1 MTIGQKRER
10 AGDEIGKF
18 WSPSDFQSA
27 GEGEAIQAP
36 KMVTARSSR
45 SVSQPRLD
53 LNHLNSPFLCLF
65 HQSVAGSNYLAA
77 SVAWWSLV
85 FHFFSCSDRHHCSTQ
100 GLFCFHWNRSVLL
113 PLLSLTSMGLQAR
126 LFARFQRSTTKNETN
141 QNVQITAYLYNVSN
155 EVYNAEFFSP
165 KNLKNMIAWIFH
177 SGSESQ
183 LNATSTG
190 FFCSLPNPWSANH
203 SPIVH
208 LSRFVQVLVKIMHF

>member
-1 MTIGQKRER
+1 MRRLSPVWRSGKSERGPETRSESFGLRRISNQLERE
-10 AGDEIGKF
+10 K
-18 WSPSDFQSA
+18 PS
-27 GEGEAIQAP
+27 IQAP

-53 LNHLNSPFLCLF
+53 LNHLNSPFLWLF

-126 LFARFQRSTTKNETN
+126 LFARFQRSTTKNEN
-141 QNVQITAYLYNVSN
+141 QS
-155 EVYNAEFFSP
+155 
-165 KNLKNMIAWIFH
+165 K
-177 SGSESQ
+177 
-183 LNATSTG
+183 
-190 FFCSLPNPWSANH
+190 CANNC
-203 SPIVH
+203 
-208 LSRFVQVLVKIMHF
+208 LFV

>member
-1 MTIGQKRER
+1 
-10 AGDEIGKF
+10 
-18 WSPSDFQSA
+18 
-27 GEGEAIQAP
+27 
-36 KMVTARSSR
+36 MVTARSSR

-53 LNHLNSPFLCLF
+53 LNHLNSTFLWLI

-77 SVAWWSLV
+77 SVAWWSPV
-85 FHFFSCSDRHHCSTQ
+85 FHFFSCLDRHHCSTQ

-113 PLLSLTSMGLQAR
+113 PLLSLTSMGLQAG
-126 LFARFQRSTTKNETN
+126 LFARFQRSITKNEKQSKCSN
-141 QNVQITAYLYNVSN
+141 NCLKIAYLSPISIAQNDVN
-155 EVYNAEFFSP
+155 DAEFLSP

-190 FFCSLPNPWSANH
+190 FFCSPPNPWSANH